1 MIPYCADFGFVQD
14 SRESFVNFVYNQTR
28 GLTMDR
34 SKIIAIV
41 TGAIALL
48 LSIAYLLIVQLL
60 NFRGEM
66 LPAPV
71 SWAPESSIQVA
82 ERIIEIQPHRMLYPY
97 SLVLSFPIASPLP

>member
-1 MIPYCADFGFVQD
+1 
-14 SRESFVNFVYNQTR
+14 
-28 GLTMDR
+28 MDR

-60 NFRGEM
+60 DFRGEM

-71 SWAPESSIQVA
+71 SWVPGSSMQVA
-82 ERIIEIQPHRMLYPY
+82 ERAIEIRPHSDAL
-97 SLVLSFPIASPLP
+97 PLPSCSFFSNCLATSLTNSFNPTGFVI